1 MKMRYSFLLLSFFYL
16 IACQDKV
23 ETIDI
28 PVVNFG
34 NDCKESLLD
43 RIKCQFIPLST
54 DSILLGRIDVVKF
67 VDKRI
72 FVWIANGQ
80 ILYVCLAMMDDSLL
94 KCRLLERGLRNI
106 VTYQVFS

>member
-43 RIKCQFIPLST
+43 RFYQSEDEELAEAVIEKLYQFCYGIELKKYYEYEKEKV
-54 DSILLGRIDVVKF
+54 SISD
-67 VDKRI
+67 
-72 FVWIANGQ
+72 
-80 ILYVCLAMMDDSLL
+80 
-94 KCRLLERGLRNI
+94 
-106 VTYQVFS
+106 